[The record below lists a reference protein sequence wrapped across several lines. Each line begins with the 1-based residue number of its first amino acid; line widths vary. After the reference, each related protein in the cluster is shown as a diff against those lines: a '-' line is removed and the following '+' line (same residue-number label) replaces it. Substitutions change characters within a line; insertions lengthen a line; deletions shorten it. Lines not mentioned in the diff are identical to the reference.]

1 MMVQKCYVLC
11 EYLTG
16 SHVALSE
23 AMEYVTLDSGLYVI
37 SKDSLNHNREK
48 WTRVIKSA
56 LGENSK
62 RTRLG
67 MLVNSLA
74 LYILSYCIYVH
85 ICQIYQYY
93 LRKAHQDKRTWN
105 NCMAV
110 AKWKRS
116 MTCVMCMYVTA

>member
-16 SHVALSE
+16 SHVTLSE

-74 LYILSYCIYVH
+74 LYILSYCIY
-85 ICQIYQYY
+85 
-93 LRKAHQDKRTWN
+93 
-105 NCMAV
+105 
-110 AKWKRS
+110 
-116 MTCVMCMYVTA
+116 MYVRSTNTIYERHIKIREHGITAWQWQNGREA